1 MTTVNARVVVV
12 RTVVLSLAALGLV
25 ALSRDSVIGWLVPLV
40 VIGGGVT
47 AAALIFSHSRERH
60 ASFSDDRFEREGV
73 AGDVLNM
80 SRVRVAGLGGVGLV
94 LVAVLAA
101 FQFPLTAATLL
112 IGVVG
117 GALGGIAAIMWRRGA
132 GGRSPGSGPG

>member
-12 RTVVLSLAALGLV
+12 VRAVVLSLATLGLV

-47 AAALIFSHSRERH
+47 AAALFFSHSREHH
-60 ASFSDDRFEREGV
+60 ASFSNDRFAREGV

-80 SRVRVAGLGGVGLV
+80 SRVRVAGLGGAGLL

-101 FQFPLTAATLL
+101 AQFPLTAATLL
-112 IGVVG
+112 IGIIG
-117 GALGGIAAIMWRRGA
+117 GALGGLAVILYRRRGA
-132 GGRSPGSGPG
+132 